1 MTKYIYFIILTLVS
15 LTFTQQSC
23 GKKDKI
29 VGDDA
34 IEFAT
39 MATPNGSKLLG
50 AAFGPVRAVKG
61 IPAFNLNT
69 YKLSVTGIVDS
80 PYELNWAEV
89 RSLPAI
95 STGDMMMYCVDGW
108 EVWGNWRGILV
119 KDLLSRAVLRDSSN
133 YVLFKTIDGYT
144 TSHSISYLEKYNC
157 ILAYEVNG
165 NRLSDSHGYP
175 LRLVAFSKFGY
186 KWAKWVTELEVT
198 YRSTL
203 GFWENIRYSD
213 EAHVELDRRKYYE
226 GPSAEPLEYLNPF

>member
-1 MTKYIYFIILTLVS
+1 MTKNIYFIILTLVS
-15 LTFTQQSC
+15 LTFAQQSC
-23 GKKDKI
+23 GKKSKI
-29 VGDDA
+29 VNDDA
-34 IEFAT
+34 IDFST
-39 MATPNGSKLLG
+39 MATPNGSKLL
-50 AAFGPVRAVKG
+50 AAAYGPVRAVKG

-80 PYELNWAEV
+80 PYKLNWTEV

-119 KDLLSRAVLRDSSN
+119 KDLLSRAGLRDSSN
-133 YVLFKTIDGYT
+133 YVLFKGLEGYT
-144 TSHSISYLEKYNC
+144 TSHSISYLEEYNC

-165 NRLSDSHGYP
+165 DRLSNSHGYP